1 MKQFFLLT
9 ALALLCFTCEQE
21 EYAFGDI
28 TAPQNLTLE
37 ATITGQTNDA
47 PFGDGSGQVVFNAT
61 ADNAITYRF
70 VFSDGSE
77 EIAPSGQLTKR
88 FNQVGVNTYGVT
100 VVASGTAGVSTT
112 MTTEV
117 TVEST
122 FSDPEVLEFL
132 TGTGSKTWYW
142 AADEP
147 GHLGVGQNDDNAE
160 LNFYANYYQAAPFE
174 KDGAEESLCL
184 YQDELVFSREGDALF
199 YQLNNFGQTYFN
211 GSYESVGGGSA
222 GFDFCYD
229 FTPTSTPQSVQLSPA
244 ESFVVDNGV
253 PGQTRGTN
261 MIFTEEGFMGYY
273 IGATTYELLSV
284 TENRLVV
291 RAVQGNNSGLAWYH
305 IFSSTRPT
313 QGGGDETDYDNLVW
327 SDEFDTDGAPNPAN
341 WAYDLGTGSN
351 GWGNGESQT
360 YTDRPENVIVAD
372 GLLTITARRENF
384 SGANFTSSRIKT
396 ENKFEFT
403 FGRVD
408 IRAKL
413 PSGGG
418 TWPAL
423 WMLGE
428 DYATNTWPG
437 CGEIDI
443 MEHVGN
449 QQDKLFSSLHFPG
462 NSGGDAVTREIEVPG
477 ISTDFHTFSAIWSP
491 ETIRFFVDDE
501 LFHTFTNN
509 SSLPF
514 DNDFFLIFNVAMG
527 GSFGGNIASDF
538 QESSMQVDWVRVY
551 Q

>member
-1 MKQFFLLT
+1 MKQFFILT

-28 TAPQNLTLE
+28 AAPQNLVLE
-37 ATITGQTNDA
+37 VAVTGQTGDA
-47 PFGDGSGQVVFNAT
+47 PFGDGSGEVVFTTT
-61 ADNAITYRF
+61 ADNAITYRY

-112 MTTEV
+112 TTTEV

-122 FSDPEVLEFL
+122 FSDPEVLGFL
-132 TGTGSKTWYW
+132 TGNGSKTWYW

-147 GHLGVGQNDDNAE
+147 GHLGVGQNDDDAE

-174 KDGAEESLCL
+174 KDAADESLCL

-229 FTPTSTPQSVQLSPA
+229 FTPANAPQRVQLSSA

-261 MIFTEEGFMGYY
+261 LIFSDEGFMGYY
-273 IGATTYELLSV
+273 IGATTYELMSV
-284 TENRLVV
+284 TENRMVV
-291 RAVQGNNSGLAWYH
+291 RAVQGNNLGLAWYH

-313 QGGGDETDYDNLVW
+313 QGGGDDTDYDNLVW

-341 WAYDLGTGSN
+341 WAYDLGTGNN

-360 YTDRPENVIVAD
+360 YTDRAENIAVAD

-413 PSGGG
+413 PTGGG

-449 QQDKLFSSLHFPG
+449 QQDRLFSSLHFPG
-462 NSGGDAVTREIEVPG
+462 NSGGNAATRSTEVPG
-477 ISTDFHTFSAIWSP
+477 ISTEFHIFSAIWSP
-491 ETIRFFVDDE
+491 ETIRFFVDGE
-501 LFHTFTNN
+501 LYHTFTNN
-509 SSLPF
+509 SNLPF
-514 DNDFFLIFNVAMG
+514 DSDFFLIFNVAMG
-527 GSFGGNIASDF
+527 GNFGGDIANDF
-538 QESSMQVDWVRVY
+538 QESSMQLDWVRVY

>member
-1 MKQFFLLT
+1 MQRFLLLIT
-9 ALALLCFTCEQE
+9 LAFLCFTCGQE
-21 EYAFGDI
+21 EYTFGDI
-28 TAPQNLTLE
+28 TTPQNLSLDVVV
-37 ATITGQTNDA
+37 AGQSDDA
-47 PFGDGSGQVVFNAT
+47 PFGDGSGQVVFNAS
-61 ADNAITYRF
+61 ADNAITYRY

-88 FNQVGVNTYGVT
+88 FNQVGVNTYIVT

-122 FSDPEVLEFL
+122 FSDPEVLGFL
-132 TGTGSKTWYW
+132 TGDGSKTWYW

-147 GHLGVGQNDDNAE
+147 GHLGVGQNDDNSE
-160 LNFYANYYQAAPFE
+160 LNFYANYYQATPFE
-174 KDGAEESLCL
+174 KDGADESLCL
-184 YQDELVFSREGDALF
+184 YQDELVFSRDGDALF

-211 GSYESVGGGSA
+211 VGYQDVAGGA
-222 GFDFCYD
+222 EGFDFCYD
-229 FTPTSTPQSVQLSPA
+229 FAPSDTPQRVQLAPA
-244 ESFVVDNGV
+244 ESFVVNNNV

-261 MIFTEEGFMGYY
+261 LVFTDGGFMSYY
-273 IGATTYELLSV
+273 IGATTYELISV
-284 TENRLVV
+284 TNNRLVV
-291 RAVQGNNSGLAWYH
+291 RAVQGNNADLAWYH
-305 IFSSTRPT
+305 IFSSTKPT
-313 QGGGDETDYDNLVW
+313 EGNDNTDYDNLVW
-327 SDEFDTDGAPNPAN
+327 ADEFNEDGAPNASKWSYN
-341 WAYDLGTGSN
+341 IGRGNN
-351 GWGNGESQT
+351 GWGNGEAQT
-360 YTDRPENVIVAD
+360 YTDRPENVRVEN
-372 GLLTITARRENF
+372 GVLKITAKKESF
-384 SGANFTSSRIKT
+384 GGAEYTSSRIVT

-403 FGRVD
+403 YGRID

-413 PSGGG
+413 PTGGG

-462 NSGGDAVTREIEVPG
+462 NSGGDAVSRETDVPG
-477 ISTDFHTFSAIWSP
+477 ISTEFHTFSAIWSP

-501 LFHTFTNN
+501 LYHTFAN
-509 SSLPF
+509 SGSLPF
-514 DNDFFLIFNVAMG
+514 NSDFFLIFNVAMG
-527 GSFGGNIASDF
+527 GNFGGEITSDF
-538 QESSMQVDWVRVY
+538 VESSMEVDFVRVY

>member
-1 MKQFFLLT
+1 MKQFFILT

-21 EYAFGDI
+21 EYVFGDI
-28 TAPQNLTLE
+28 AAPQNLVLE
-37 ATITGQTNDA
+37 VAVTGQTGDA
-47 PFGDGSGQVVFNAT
+47 PFGDGSGEVVFTTT
-61 ADNAITYRF
+61 ADNAITYRY

-112 MTTEV
+112 TTTEV

-122 FSDPEVLEFL
+122 FSDPEVLGFL
-132 TGTGSKTWYW
+132 TGNGSKTWYW

-147 GHLGVGQNDDNAE
+147 GHLGVGQNDDDAE

-174 KDGAEESLCL
+174 KDAADESLCL

-229 FTPTSTPQSVQLSPA
+229 FTPANAPQRVQLSSA

-261 MIFTEEGFMGYY
+261 LIFSDEGFMGYY
-273 IGATTYELLSV
+273 IGATTYELMSV
-284 TENRLVV
+284 TENRMVV
-291 RAVQGNNSGLAWYH
+291 RAVQGNNLGLAWYH

-313 QGGGDETDYDNLVW
+313 QGGGDDTDYDNLVW

-341 WAYDLGTGSN
+341 WAYDLGTGNN

-360 YTDRPENVIVAD
+360 YTDRAENIAVAD

-413 PSGGG
+413 PTGGG

-449 QQDKLFSSLHFPG
+449 QQDRLFSSLHFPG
-462 NSGGDAVTREIEVPG
+462 NSGGNAATRSTEVPG
-477 ISTDFHTFSAIWSP
+477 ISTEFHIFSAIWSP
-491 ETIRFFVDDE
+491 ETIRFFVDGD
-501 LFHTFTNN
+501 LYHTFTNN
-509 SSLPF
+509 SNLPF
-514 DNDFFLIFNVAMG
+514 DSDFFLIFNVAMG
-527 GSFGGNIASDF
+527 GNFGGDIANDF
-538 QESSMQVDWVRVY
+538 QESSMQLDWVRVY

>member
-1 MKQFFLLT
+1 MKQFFILT

-28 TAPQNLTLE
+28 AAPQNLVLE
-37 ATITGQTNDA
+37 VAVTGQTGDA
-47 PFGDGSGQVVFNAT
+47 PFGDGSGEVVFTTT
-61 ADNAITYRF
+61 ADNAITYRY

-112 MTTEV
+112 TTTEV

-122 FSDPEVLEFL
+122 FSDPEVLGFL
-132 TGTGSKTWYW
+132 TGNGSKTWYW

-147 GHLGVGQNDDNAE
+147 GHLGVGQNDDDAE

-174 KDGAEESLCL
+174 KDAADESLCL

-229 FTPTSTPQSVQLSPA
+229 FTPANAPERVQLSSA
-244 ESFVVDNGV
+244 ESFVVGNGV

-261 MIFTEEGFMGYY
+261 LIFSDEGFMGYY
-273 IGATTYELLSV
+273 IGATTYELMSV
-284 TENRLVV
+284 TENRMVV
-291 RAVQGNNSGLAWYH
+291 RAVQGNNLGLAWYH

-313 QGGGDETDYDNLVW
+313 QGGGDDTDYDNLVW
-327 SDEFDTDGAPNPAN
+327 SDEFNTDGAPDPAN
-341 WAYDLGTGSN
+341 WAYDLGRGDN

-360 YTDRPENVIVAD
+360 YTDRTENIAVAD

-413 PSGGG
+413 PTGGG

-449 QQDKLFSSLHFPG
+449 QQDRLFSSLHFPG
-462 NSGGDAVTREIEVPG
+462 NSGGNAATRSTEVPG
-477 ISTDFHTFSAIWSP
+477 ISTEFHIFSAIWSP
-491 ETIRFFVDDE
+491 ETIRFFVDGE
-501 LFHTFTNN
+501 LYHTFTNN
-509 SSLPF
+509 SNLPF
-514 DNDFFLIFNVAMG
+514 DSDFFLIFNVAMG
-527 GSFGGNIASDF
+527 GNFGGDIANDF
-538 QESSMQVDWVRVY
+538 QESSMQLDWVRVY